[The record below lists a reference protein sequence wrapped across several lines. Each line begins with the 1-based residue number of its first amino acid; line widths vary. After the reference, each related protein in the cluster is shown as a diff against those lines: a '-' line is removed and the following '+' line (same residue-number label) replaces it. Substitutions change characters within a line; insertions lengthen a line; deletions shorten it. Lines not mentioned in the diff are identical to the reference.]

1 MLQLVRGR
9 PHHFKS
15 LRTFRVGGVRVSAD
29 DLVMFDGHEMTV
41 EGLGTVIVP
50 QLKGAVELGWLVEVL
65 V

>member
-1 MLQLVRGR
+1 
-9 PHHFKS
+9 
-15 LRTFRVGGVRVSAD
+15 
-29 DLVMFDGHEMTV
+29 MFDGHEMTV